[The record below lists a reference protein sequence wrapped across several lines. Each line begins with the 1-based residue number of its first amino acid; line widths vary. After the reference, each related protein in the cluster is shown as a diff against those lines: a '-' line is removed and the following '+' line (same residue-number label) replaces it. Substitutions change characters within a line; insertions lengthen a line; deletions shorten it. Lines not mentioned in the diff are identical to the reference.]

1 MCSIMSIGLVF
12 AALVGG
18 VALTAMILMVMYAI
32 WIG

>member
-1 MCSIMSIGLVF
+1 MSIGLVF

-18 VALTAMILMVMYAI
+18 VALTAITLMVIYAI

>member
-18 VALTAMILMVMYAI
+18 VALTAIVLMVIYAV